1 MSNAHKAAG
10 NTRRIDKT
18 PEQVKKAWTMYDWA
32 NSVYSLVITTAIF
45 PIFFNA
51 LTSERNEAGEII
63 NDTVIF
69 WGREFINT
77 QLYSYVLGA
86 SFLFVIIAS
95 PLLSGMAD
103 VTGRKLQ
110 MMKIFCYSGALGCIS
125 LYFFNP
131 AHLEWSMAALF
142 LANIGFWGSLGFYNA
157 FLPEIAPREEHDKLS
172 AKGFAM
178 GYVGS
183 VLLLLVCLALIMGVG
198 SFMTPWAFVLVAVW
212 WITWSQTTFR
222 TLPSN
227 HLNHKITR
235 DLFGRGFR
243 ELRQVARDMAGRKDM
258 IRFLWAFFILSMALQ
273 TIMLMASSFGIK
285 EVNLKDNE
293 LIVAIIAVQ
302 LLSIPG
308 AFFVS
313 WVSSKIGNIKTLM
326 GCVVIW
332 AGVCVYTYGLVNDV
346 NGFYVAAGIIGFMMG
361 GTQSLNRSSYSK
373 MLPETKDHAS
383 YFSFYEV
390 LEKGGLIIGMFS
402 WGYIEGFTGSMRSSV
417 LALIVFFAI
426 SLIFLNLIPKNQP
439 MLEA

>member
-69 WGREFINT
+69 WGRELINT

-86 SFLFVIIAS
+86 SFLFIIIAS

-131 AHLEWSMAALF
+131 EHLEWSMAALF